1 MDIVSEPIELDA
13 LEPSQE
19 ETVPVESTLEPAR
32 VEPKRGRPKGSTNKP
47 KGAPI
52 LAPIPE
58 QIQPILAPIPEQI
71 QPIQPIPAPKAR
83 AIAKARAPRAEPR
96 VEVRA
101 EVRDPVPAS
110 INDLLHLLSLRLSDE
125 RESRQQRRTELYRGF
140 LE

>member
-52 LAPIPE
+52 LAPI
-58 QIQPILAPIPEQI
+58 LAPIPEQI
-71 QPIQPIPAPKAR
+71 PEPIQPIPAPKAR

-96 VEVRA
+96 VEVMA

-110 INDLLHLLSLRLSDE
+110 ISDLMHLLSLRLSDE
-125 RESRQQRRTELYRGF
+125 RESRQQQRRGLYRGF

>member
-1 MDIVSEPIELDA
+1 MEIVSEPIELDA

-19 ETVPVESTLEPAR
+19 ETQEPVESTLEPAR
-32 VEPKRGRPKGSTNKP
+32 VEPKWGRPKGSTNKP

-58 QIQPILAPIPEQI
+58 QIQPI
-71 QPIQPIPAPKAR
+71 QPIPPVPKAR

-96 VEVRA
+96 EVVA
-101 EVRDPVPAS
+101 EVRDPAPAS
-110 INDLLHLLSLRLSDE
+110 IHDLMHLLSLRLSDE
-125 RESRQQRRTELYRGF
+125 RESRQQRRMELYRGF

>member
-1 MDIVSEPIELDA
+1 MDA

-19 ETVPVESTLEPAR
+19 ETQEPVESTLEPAR

-58 QIQPILAPIPEQI
+58 QIQPI
-71 QPIQPIPAPKAR
+71 QPIPPVPKAR

-96 VEVRA
+96 EVVA
-101 EVRDPVPAS
+101 EVRDPAPAS
-110 INDLLHLLSLRLSDE
+110 IHDLMHLLSLRLSDE
-125 RESRQQRRTELYRGF
+125 REGHQQRRMELYRGF

>member
-19 ETVPVESTLEPAR
+19 ETQEPVESTLEPAR

-58 QIQPILAPIPEQI
+58 QIPE
-71 QPIQPIPAPKAR
+71 PIQPIPPVPKAR

-96 VEVRA
+96 EVVA
-101 EVRDPVPAS
+101 EVRDPAPAS
-110 INDLLHLLSLRLSDE
+110 IHDLMHLLSLRLSDE
-125 RESRQQRRTELYRGF
+125 RESRQQRRMELYRGF

>member
-52 LAPIPE
+52 LAPI
-58 QIQPILAPIPEQI
+58 LAPIPEQI
-71 QPIQPIPAPKAR
+71 PEPIQPIPAPKAR

-96 VEVRA
+96 EVVA
-101 EVRDPVPAS
+101 EVRDPAPAS
-110 INDLLHLLSLRLSDE
+110 IHDLMHLLSLRLSDE

-140 LE
+140 LA

>member
-19 ETVPVESTLEPAR
+19 ETQEPVESTLEPAR

-47 KGAPI
+47 KGAAPF

-58 QIQPILAPIPEQI
+58 PLPEPIP
-71 QPIQPIPAPKAR
+71 PIPAPAPKAR

-96 VEVRA
+96 EVVA
-101 EVRDPVPAS
+101 EVRDPAPAS
-110 INDLLHLLSLRLSDE
+110 IHDLVHLLSLRLSDE
-125 RESRQQRRTELYRGF
+125 RESRQQRRMELYRGF
-140 LE
+140 LG

>member
-19 ETVPVESTLEPAR
+19 ETQEPVESTLEPAR

-58 QIQPILAPIPEQI
+58 PI

-83 AIAKARAPRAEPR
+83 AIAKARAPTAEP
-96 VEVRA
+96 VA

-110 INDLLHLLSLRLSDE
+110 IHDLMHLLSLGLSDE
-125 RESRQQRRTELYRGF
+125 RESRQQRRMELYRGF
-140 LE
+140 LS

>member
-19 ETVPVESTLEPAR
+19 ETQEPMESTLEPAR

-58 QIQPILAPIPEQI
+58 QIQPIPE
-71 QPIQPIPAPKAR
+71 PIQPIPTPKAR

-96 VEVRA
+96 EVMA
-101 EVRDPVPAS
+101 EVRDPAPAS
-110 INDLLHLLSLRLSDE
+110 IHDLMHLLSLRLSDE
-125 RESRQQRRTELYRGF
+125 REGRQQRRMELYRGF

>member
-19 ETVPVESTLEPAR
+19 ETQEPLESTLEPAR

-52 LAPIPE
+52 LAPI
-58 QIQPILAPIPEQI
+58 LAPIPEQI

-83 AIAKARAPRAEPR
+83 AIAKSRAPKA
-96 VEVRA
+96 EVREVV
-101 EVRDPVPAS
+101 EVRDPAPAS
-110 INDLLHLLSLRLSDE
+110 IHDLMHLLSLRLSDE
-125 RESRQQRRTELYRGF
+125 REGRQQRRMELHRGF

>member
-47 KGAPI
+47 KGAAPI

-58 QIQPILAPIPEQI
+58 PIP
-71 QPIQPIPAPKAR
+71 PPAPKAR
-83 AIAKARAPRAEPR
+83 AIDKARAPKA
-96 VEVRA
+96 EVREIV
-101 EVRDPVPAS
+101 EVRDPAPAS
-110 INDLLHLLSLRLSDE
+110 IHDLMHLLPLRLSDE
-125 RESRQQRRTELYRGF
+125 REGRQQRRMELYRGF

>member
-19 ETVPVESTLEPAR
+19 ETQEPVESTLEPAR

-58 QIQPILAPIPEQI
+58 QIPE
-71 QPIQPIPAPKAR
+71 PIQPIPAPKAR
-83 AIAKARAPRAEPR
+83 AIAKARAPKA
-96 VEVRA
+96 EVREVV
-101 EVRDPVPAS
+101 EVRDPAPAS
-110 INDLLHLLSLRLSDE
+110 IHDLMHLLSLRLSDE
-125 RESRQQRRTELYRGF
+125 REGRQQRRMELYRGF